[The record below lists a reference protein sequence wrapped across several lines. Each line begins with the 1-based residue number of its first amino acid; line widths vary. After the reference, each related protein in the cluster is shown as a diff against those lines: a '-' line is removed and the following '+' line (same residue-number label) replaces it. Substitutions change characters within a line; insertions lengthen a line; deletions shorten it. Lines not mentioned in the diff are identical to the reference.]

1 MALTDQ
7 FIKGMYIVDEGRIFL
22 IIDRKY
28 KTQGRQGGLIILRL
42 KAVDNNHQVEKVI
55 KAGVKL
61 EYIEP
66 ETRSVQYLYSDEI
79 SSYFMD
85 NETFET
91 LNVSKKLI
99 GEYIKFLKE
108 GETCMVVLFDEKIVS
123 VKGSV
128 TVDLEVIES
137 TPAVRGNTANS
148 ATKSVTVETGYTLQV
163 PLFIQKGDVIR
174 INTDMG
180 TYSGKAN

>member
-7 FIKGMYIVDEGRIFL
+7 FIKGMYIVDEGSIFL

-66 ETRSVQYLYSDEI
+66 ETTE
-79 SSYFMD
+79 
-85 NETFET
+85 
-91 LNVSKKLI
+91 
-99 GEYIKFLKE
+99 
-108 GETCMVVLFDEKIVS
+108 
-123 VKGSV
+123 
-128 TVDLEVIES
+128 
-137 TPAVRGNTANS
+137 
-148 ATKSVTVETGYTLQV
+148 
-163 PLFIQKGDVIR
+163 
-174 INTDMG
+174 
-180 TYSGKAN
+180 